1 LKKYEFTDETKEV
14 DGRILHRIMA
24 VSDSMVAKRGDLGGF
39 IETDYNL
46 SQEDSAWVGGY
57 ACVYDRSCV
66 IGSALVMGNAIVHDY
81 VWVSGL
87 AYVGGNA
94 KVSGSS
100 LVSDGAVVTDNAVIE
115 GNARVVGHTILNKDA
130 FVTRS
135 THFITI
141 GAIGSRNGY
150 TTFFRNK
157 DNGISVNCGCFNG
170 SIEEFLDRV
179 NKFHGDDKH
188 GKSYRIAVELAKNQI
203 QLV

>member
-1 LKKYEFTDETKEV
+1 MKKYEFTDETKEIN
-14 DGRILHRIMA
+14 GRTLHRIMA
-24 VSDSMVAKRGDLGGF
+24 VSDSMIAKRGDLGGF
-39 IETDYNL
+39 IETGYNL
-46 SQEDSAWVGGY
+46 SQDDSAWVSGD

-66 IGSALVMGNAIVHDY
+66 IGSALVMENAVIHDY
-81 VWVSGL
+81 VWVTGL

-100 LVSDGAVVTDNAVIE
+100 LISDGAVVTDNAVVE
-115 GNARVVGHTILNKDA
+115 GNSRVVGHTTLNGDA

-135 THFITI
+135 THFINI

-157 DNGISVNCGCFNG
+157 DNGISVHCGCFNG

-179 NKFHGDDKH
+179 NEFHGDDKH

-203 QLV
+203 QLA